1 MKRLLIIF
9 TLCACVVTLCVH
21 AIRTRS
27 EVKRLQDN
35 MEVLS
40 DTIRVSK
47 SRTGAL
53 IYTVSELNLKLS
65 EARKLRE
72 ADLKELRDMKIR
84 EKDLRSMVK
93 TQSET
98 SGTIRTYLRDT
109 IYIKD
114 STEVK
119 AKSFRWSDT
128 YLSQRGVI
136 SEDSIRIDYTYKDT
150 YTIVEHTRYKGWWI
164 FKRKAGTDYSIKPG
178 NPKTVV
184 KGMEVIQI
192 RD

>member
-1 MKRLLIIF
+1 MNRLLIIF
-9 TLCACVVTLCVH
+9 ALFSCVVTLCVH

-27 EVKRLQDN
+27 EVKRLHN
-35 MEVLS
+35 NIEVLS

-72 ADLKELRDMKIR
+72 SDMEELRDMKIR
-84 EKDLRSMVK
+84 EKALRSMIK
-93 TQSET
+93 MQSET

-109 IYIKD
+109 VYIKD

-119 AKSFRWSDT
+119 AKSFSWSDT

-136 SEDSIRIDYTYKDT
+136 SEDSIHVDYTYKDK

-184 KGMEVIQI
+184 KDVEVIQI
-192 RD
+192 KN